1 VGVKVWLLVVVGGLA
16 VSALTYWLL
25 TEDAD
30 PWTEDPPRLA
40 TRLEAWRQIER
51 QKKDE

>member
-1 VGVKVWLLVVVGGLA
+1 VKVWFLVVIGGLA
-16 VSALTYWLL
+16 VSALAYWLL

-30 PWTEDPPRLA
+30 PWTEDDPPRLA

-51 QKKDE
+51 SKKDE